1 MAEQGDTRVF
11 VFVFLKENNA
21 CRVTTSVQ
29 GNRETLK
36 VEVQLWGSTG
46 RLHTQKWWLGDWP
59 AGSGGAPLRSSRG
72 AFAFMSASHLPLPRT
87 RIEPPCAG
95 RRQAQRRGKEEG
107 DLPECPSPLTRPVP
121 GKSLCCPP
129 DYVWRPAARSSWHRC
144 SAEVMGSTGTPPAG
158 RSPSPSTLPALP
170 VVTDMQSSSGDA
182 GWCPQPTH
190 SITQSHPPPRVSRAG
205 PEGTGPHSTPDPQ
218 VRALAWLQGSV
229 RSNSPLLV
237 FSRLSFPICKVGKPC
252 PPPPTMRGPHSKE
265 RL

>member
-29 GNRETLK
+29 GDRETLK
-36 VEVQLWGSTG
+36 VEGQLWGSTG

-129 DYVWRPAARSSWHRC
+129 DYVWRPAARSSCIDAPLRSWAPRGRPLQGAPHPRPPSPPC
-144 SAEVMGSTGTPPAG
+144 RWSLTCKALLGMLAGVPSPPTPSHSPTPRPGSPGQGQKAQAHTPPQ
-158 RSPSPSTLPALP
+158 T
-170 VVTDMQSSSGDA
+170 
-182 GWCPQPTH
+182 
-190 SITQSHPPPRVSRAG
+190 PR
-205 PEGTGPHSTPDPQ
+205 
-218 VRALAWLQGSV
+218 
-229 RSNSPLLV
+229 
-237 FSRLSFPICKVGKPC
+237 
-252 PPPPTMRGPHSKE
+252 
-265 RL
+265 